1 MSMAVTLRGNET
13 MTNSKGRIAIIG
25 AGLMGHGIAQIFAIN
40 GHPVS
45 LLDMTDE
52 LLAKALENVRANLT
66 LLAKNG
72 IGKQEDVDSA
82 VARIKTTRDLR
93 EAISGASFVVEAVA
107 EQLEL
112 KQKLFQ
118 EMDEICPQDTILAT
132 NTSVISITEI
142 AAKAKGKK
150 RIVGTH
156 FWNPPY
162 LIPLVEVVPGDET
175 APQTVDV
182 TYDLLKS
189 VGKHPVK
196 VKKDVPGFVGNR
208 LQHALWREAI
218 AIVDQGI
225 ADAATVDAV
234 IRNSFG
240 LRLPV
245 LAPLE
250 TADMVGLDLT
260 LQIHNYILKHID
272 RSTEPA
278 SILKQKV
285 EKGELGFKTGRGFQ
299 EWDQESI
306 QRSRSQLLEY
316 LIKWNREHPKE

>member
-1 MSMAVTLRGNET
+1 
-13 MTNSKGRIAIIG
+13 MTTSKQNRIAIIG
-25 AGLMGHGIAQIFAIN
+25 AGLMGHGIAQIFAVH
-40 GHPVS
+40 GFPVS
-45 LLDMTDE
+45 LLDVNDE
-52 LLAKALENVRANLT
+52 VLAKAIENVRANLT

-72 IGKQEDVDSA
+72 IGKKEDIEGA
-82 VARIKTTRDLR
+82 VGRIKTTRDLK
-93 EAISGASFVVEAVA
+93 EAVSGARFVVEAVA

-118 EMDEICPQDTILAT
+118 EVDEICSEDAILAT

-142 AAKAKGKK
+142 AARAKGRK

-162 LIPLVEVVPGDET
+162 LIPLVEVVPGEET
-175 APQTVDV
+175 SRETVDL

-218 AIVDQGI
+218 SIVDQGI
-225 ADAATVDAV
+225 ADAATVDEV

-240 LRLPV
+240 IRLPM
-245 LAPLE
+245 LGPLE

-260 LQIHNYILKHID
+260 LQIHNYILKYIE

-278 SILKQKV
+278 PILKRKV

-306 QRSRSQLLEY
+306 QRSRKQLLEY
-316 LIKWNREHPKE
+316 LIKWNRDHG

>member
-1 MSMAVTLRGNET
+1 MAVIPR
-13 MTNSKGRIAIIG
+13 GRILMTTSKREHIAVIG
-25 AGLMGHGIAQIFAIN
+25 AGLMGHGIAQIFALH

-45 LLDMTDE
+45 LLDVNDE
-52 LLAKALENVRANLT
+52 LLAKAIGNVRANLT
-66 LLAKNG
+66 LLANNG
-72 IGKQEDVDSA
+72 IGTKEEIEDSVS
-82 VARIKTTRDLR
+82 RIATTRDL
-93 EAISGASFVVEAVA
+93 EKAVSGAYFVVEAVA

-112 KQKLFQ
+112 KQKLFR
-118 EMDEICPQDTILAT
+118 EMDELSSQDAILAT

-142 AAKAKGKK
+142 AAKARGKK

-162 LIPLVEVVPGDET
+162 LIPLVEVVPGDQT
-175 APQTVDV
+175 SPQTVDR
-182 TYDLLKS
+182 TYDLLKA
-189 VGKHPVK
+189 VGKKAVK

-208 LQHALWREAI
+208 LQHALWREAV

-225 ADAATVDAV
+225 ADAATVDEV

-260 LQIHNYILKHID
+260 LQIHNYILRYID

-278 SILKQKV
+278 PILKQKV

-299 EWDQESI
+299 EWDQEKIEKSK
-306 QRSRSQLLEY
+306 SRLLEY
-316 LIKWNREHPKE
+316 LIKWNREHKESS

>member
-1 MSMAVTLRGNET
+1 
-13 MTNSKGRIAIIG
+13 
-25 AGLMGHGIAQIFAIN
+25 MGHGIAQIFAIH
-40 GHPVS
+40 GFPVS
-45 LLDMTDE
+45 LLDVNDE
-52 LLAKALENVRANLT
+52 LLAKAIENVRANLT

-72 IGKQEDVDSA
+72 IGKREDIEGA

-93 EAISGASFVVEAVA
+93 EAVSGARFVVEAVA

-118 EMDEICPQDTILAT
+118 EMDEICSQDAILAT

-142 AAKAKGKK
+142 AARAKGRK

-162 LIPLVEVVPGDET
+162 LIPLVEVVPGDDTSHE
-175 APQTVDV
+175 TVDL

-218 AIVDQGI
+218 SIVDQGI
-225 ADAATVDAV
+225 ADAATVDEV

-240 LRLPV
+240 IRLPV
-245 LAPLE
+245 LGPLE

-260 LQIHNYILKHID
+260 LQIHNYILKHIE

-278 SILKQKV
+278 PILKQKV

-316 LIKWNREHPKE
+316 LIKWNREHAKE

>member
-1 MSMAVTLRGNET
+1 MH
-13 MTNSKGRIAIIG
+13 MTTSKQDHIAIIG
-25 AGLMGHGIAQIFAIN
+25 AGLMGHGIAQIFAVH
-40 GHPVS
+40 GHTVS
-45 LLDMTDE
+45 LLDVNDE
-52 LLAKALENVRANLT
+52 LLVKAIENVRANLT

-72 IGKQEDVDSA
+72 IGKNEDIEGV
-82 VARIKTTRDLR
+82 VGRIKTTRDLK
-93 EAISGASFVVEAVA
+93 EAVSGVQFVIEAVA

-118 EMDEICPQDTILAT
+118 DMDSLCSPNAILAT

-142 AAKAKGKK
+142 AARAKDRK

-162 LIPLVEVVPGDET
+162 LIPLVEVVPGEDT
-175 APQTVDV
+175 SPLAVDL

-218 AIVDQGI
+218 SIVDQGI
-225 ADAATVDAV
+225 ADAATVDEV
-234 IRNSFG
+234 IKNSFG

-260 LQIHNYILKHID
+260 LQIHNYILKYID
-272 RSTEPA
+272 RSTGPA
-278 SILKQKV
+278 PVLKEKV

-299 EWDQESI
+299 DWDQESM
-306 QRSRSQLLEY
+306 QRSRRQLLEY
-316 LIKWNREHPKE
+316 LIRWNREHKEGGQ

>member
-1 MSMAVTLRGNET
+1 
-13 MTNSKGRIAIIG
+13 
-25 AGLMGHGIAQIFAIN
+25 
-40 GHPVS
+40 
-45 LLDMTDE
+45 LLDVNDE
-52 LLAKALENVRANLT
+52 VLAKAIENVRANLT

-72 IGKQEDVDSA
+72 IGKKEDIEGA
-82 VARIKTTRDLR
+82 VGRIKTTRDLK
-93 EAISGASFVVEAVA
+93 EAVSGARFVVEAVA

-118 EMDEICPQDTILAT
+118 EVDEICSEDAILAT

-142 AAKAKGKK
+142 AARAKGRK

-162 LIPLVEVVPGDET
+162 LIPLVEVVPGEET
-175 APQTVDV
+175 SRETVDL

-218 AIVDQGI
+218 SIVDQGI
-225 ADAATVDAV
+225 ADAATVDEV

-240 LRLPV
+240 IRLPM
-245 LAPLE
+245 LGPLE

-260 LQIHNYILKHID
+260 LQIHNYILKYIE

-278 SILKQKV
+278 PILKRKV

-306 QRSRSQLLEY
+306 QRSRKQLLEY
-316 LIKWNREHPKE
+316 LIKWNRDHG

>member
-1 MSMAVTLRGNET
+1 
-13 MTNSKGRIAIIG
+13 
-25 AGLMGHGIAQIFAIN
+25 MGHGIAQIFAVH
-40 GHPVS
+40 GFPVS
-45 LLDMTDE
+45 LLDVNDE
-52 LLAKALENVRANLT
+52 VLAKAIENVRANLT

-72 IGKQEDVDSA
+72 IGKKENIEGA
-82 VARIKTTRDLR
+82 VRKIKTTRDLK
-93 EAISGASFVVEAVA
+93 EAVSGARFVVEAVA

-118 EMDEICPQDTILAT
+118 EMDEICSEDAILAT

-142 AAKAKGKK
+142 GARAKGRK

-162 LIPLVEVVPGDET
+162 LIPLVEVVPGSDT
-175 APQTVDV
+175 SPRTVDS

-218 AIVDQGI
+218 SIVDQGI
-225 ADAATVDAV
+225 ADAATVDEV

-240 LRLPV
+240 IRLPV
-245 LAPLE
+245 LGPLE

-260 LQIHNYILKHID
+260 LQIHNYILKYIE

-278 SILKQKV
+278 PILKQKV

-316 LIKWNREHPKE
+316 LIKWNREHG